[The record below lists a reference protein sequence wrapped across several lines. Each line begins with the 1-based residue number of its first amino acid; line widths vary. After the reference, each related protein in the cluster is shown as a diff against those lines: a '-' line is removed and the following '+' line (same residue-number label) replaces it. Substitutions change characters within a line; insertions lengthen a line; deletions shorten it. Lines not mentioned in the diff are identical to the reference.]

1 MRRKDWIDKLVALG
15 KDVRELLAAEA
26 RRDPEKTDQEHAI
39 ECLELIR
46 ADMVKA
52 GKDVREID
60 EILKVLAVDS
70 AKGVEMA
77 DAFFKCQAAAVKARW
92 PH

>member
-26 RRDPEKTDQEHAI
+26 R
-39 ECLELIR
+39 
-46 ADMVKA
+46 DMVKA

-77 DAFFKCQAAAVKARW
+77 DAFLKPRPQR
-92 PH
+92 

>member
-26 RRDPEKTDQEHAI
+26 RHDPEKTDQEHAI
-39 ECLELIR
+39 ECLELMR

-52 GKDVREID
+52 GKDVREIVSRL
-60 EILKVLAVDS
+60 ETI
-70 AKGVEMA
+70 
-77 DAFFKCQAAAVKARW
+77 
-92 PH
+92 